1 MSLDSGGSHED
12 SAFALENRPIARSL
26 DHSFPLEQ
34 MRKNAERGNE
44 VRGPVR
50 RRKAHL
56 MVFYKVKIRGD
67 WFAA

>member
-1 MSLDSGGSHED
+1 MRTLLSPSKIAQLRVASTI
-12 SAFALENRPIARSL
+12 AFLV
-26 DHSFPLEQ
+26 EQ